1 MSNISKPLD
10 RFRDRLS
17 GRLPLR
23 WENFVQD
30 IIKGKYVL
38 LLGSEVVLD
47 QQYGGGDS
55 SVDILQW
62 TIDDLKSLSLLGE
75 DFKCDTFTELARKTG
90 RTDKSIRELISDT
103 LFGSDYYER
112 RKDAFNKDLR
122 SLLETRFFRI
132 VMTTTYDS
140 HIEKVMRDIWG
151 DELKV
156 KGIYDDGEHFDYDE
170 KQQSSEEFI
179 LPPTLYYICGRAN
192 ENDQGRRFV
201 ATENEAREAVVRWFS
216 DNAPN
221 NFLSSI
227 KTKGVISLGCK
238 FDDWLF
244 RFVWYILRK
253 DINQIDTSLKDAV
266 AVSFS
271 SESGQKLKGYLA
283 SKNVYTEE
291 NAHEFI
297 RKILNSKDDC
307 IRRIAETSS
316 NGGVF
321 LSYAHEDMPVVAIV
335 ANRLRKEGFNV
346 WFDSSE
352 LHSGDSFDNVI
363 SNAIAQCKIFMP
375 VLSLQVGKDLMN
387 GIGKDLM
394 NGNNIRY
401 YCQEWALARQQ
412 LGIRQLHV
420 MPVAINGYDVD
431 ADYHKHFPFEGLIVD
446 NLMKTPMSLLIQKMK
461 SKD

>member
-1 MSNISKPLD
+1 MSNISKPTDGLVD
-10 RFRDRLS
+10 KSF
-17 GRLPLR
+17 GRQSLR

-38 LLGSEVVLD
+38 LVGSEVVLD
-47 QQYGGGDS
+47 EHYGGGDS
-55 SVDILQW
+55 MTDILQW
-62 TIDDLKSLSLLGE
+62 IVAGLKSMSLLGE
-75 DFKCDTFTELARKTG
+75 NFTCDTFTELARKTG
-90 RTDKSIRELISDT
+90 RSDQSIRELITDT
-103 LFGSDYYER
+103 LFGSKYYEK
-112 RKDAFNKDLR
+112 RKDAFNKELR

-140 HIEKVMRDIWG
+140 QIEKVMREIWG

-156 KGIYDDGEHFDYDE
+156 KGIYEDGEDFDYDD

-179 LPPTLYYICGRAN
+179 LPPTLYYICGRVN
-192 ENDQGRRFV
+192 EQGRRFV
-201 ATENEAREAVVRWFS
+201 ATENDAIEAVARWFS
-216 DNAPN
+216 DKAPY

-297 RKILNSKDDC
+297 RKILNSKDEC
-307 IRRIAETSS
+307 IRIIADKSKDR
-316 NGGVF
+316 GVF
-321 LSYAHEDMPVVAIV
+321 LSYAHEDMPVVAMI
-335 ANRLRKEGFNV
+335 ANRLRKEGLNV

-352 LHSGDSFDNVI
+352 LHSGDAFDKVI
-363 SNAIAQCKIFMP
+363 SNAIAQCRIFMP
-375 VLSLQVGKDLMN
+375 VLSLQVSKD
-387 GIGKDLM
+387 IIE
-394 NGNNIRY
+394 GNDNRY
-401 YCQEWALARQQ
+401 YIKKEWALARQQ
-412 LGIRQLHV
+412 LGIRQLHI

-431 ADYHKHFPFEGLIVD
+431 ADYHKLFPFQDLIVD
-446 NLMKTPMSLLIQKMK
+446 NLMHTPMSQLIQKMK
-461 SKD
+461 SKE